1 MLRFTSSKL
10 SDCSFKIDSANL
22 GIHWIE
28 TVSRVLKPPGGGHTN
43 IFSEREVAVNAPR
56 PKYNQQNSS
65 NLNACMGSTDPNK
78 VVEKLREDINIQK
91 EEVKSKP
98 PSQQN
103 KDNGSDNKSTNASEP
118 SRGRVPP
125 GGYSSG
131 GFWWSGLTY
140 SHRIFKYLHLLH
152 KALET

>member
-1 MLRFTSSKL
+1 MTSTEL
-10 SDCSFKIDSANL
+10 KI
-22 GIHWIE
+22 GINNG
-28 TVSRVLKPPGGGHTN
+28 TRPSSRVLKPPGGGHTN
-43 IFSEREVAVNAPR
+43 IFSEPEVAVNAPR

-78 VVEKLREDINIQK
+78 VVEKLLEDINIQK

-131 GFWWSGLTY
+131 GFW
-140 SHRIFKYLHLLH
+140 
-152 KALET
+152 